1 MEHINNSSLQGS
13 ETEKSGNTIDLNKFK
28 KSIDVIKIALN
39 KGCKN
44 GIYDLDEAK
53 IIALNLDYLNEIY
66 CVIEN
71 IGDN

>member
-1 MEHINNSSLQGS
+1 MENINSSSQGS
-13 ETEKSGNTIDLNKFK
+13 ENEKSRNTIDLNKFR
-28 KSIDVIKIALN
+28 KSIDAIKLALN

-53 IIALNLDYLNEIY
+53 NITLNLDYLNEIY

-71 IGDN
+71 IGNK